1 MNPLQTIKVVKMK
14 KIMLIASAMVL
25 FSGCSLVETVVDRKV
40 EKLQE
45 KLEDKRC
52 SALTNKVDRLEKRI
66 EILEE
71 R

>member
-66 EILEE
+66 EILEG

>member
-1 MNPLQTIKVVKMK
+1 MK
-14 KIMLIASAMVL
+14 KVILIASAMVL